1 MVSMRKGEL
10 LSMETKGT
18 RMICEFTIPSRGI
31 IGLRNQLLTATAGE
45 AIMSHRFIE
54 YQPFK
59 GIIPSRING
68 SLVSLEN
75 GTAIPYSID
84 KIQERGVFFIDPGED
99 IYEGQVIGENSRA
112 DDMGVNVT
120 KTKKLS
126 NVRASGTDDK
136 VKIVPAIKFSLEQ
149 ALEYIQKDEL
159 VEVTPSHIRLR
170 KVYLKE
176 TDRKRAKD

>member
-1 MVSMRKGEL
+1 
-10 LSMETKGT
+10 
-18 RMICEFTIPSRGI
+18 
-31 IGLRNQLLTATAGE
+31 
-45 AIMSHRFIE
+45 
-54 YQPFK
+54 
-59 GIIPSRING
+59 
-68 SLVSLEN
+68 
-75 GTAIPYSID
+75 
-84 KIQERGVFFIDPGED
+84 
-99 IYEGQVIGENSRA
+99 
-112 DDMGVNVT
+112 MGVNVT